1 MSCQW
6 CEGPIRPGSRRDAK
20 YCSQS
25 CRQAAW
31 RFRRPGRTPRHVAG
45 RRHHTT
51 PLKLAYA
58 DPPYPGTAA
67 RYYKDHHDYAGE
79 VDHQELIDRLIDDYP
94 DGWALSTSA
103 EALPEI
109 LKMIYTAVPPRVAAW
124 FRGERP
130 TKSYWPLQSWEPVIY
145 YGGRPQLLSV
155 DERRI
160 DSLVHVARARRTD
173 PRRIIGTKPAAFCY
187 WMFALLGA
195 QPGDAF
201 DDLYPGSGGVGRAW
215 EMFTM
220 ATDDASS
227 SDRRTTDQLIFD
239 LNFEEIQVEETVR

>member
-1 MSCQW
+1 MTCQW
-6 CEGPIRPGSRRDAK
+6 CEGPIPSGSRSDTL

-25 CRQAAW
+25 HRQAAW
-31 RFRRPGRTPRHVAG
+31 RFRRPGRTSRYVAG
-45 RRHHTT
+45 HRHHTT

-58 DPPYPGTAA
+58 DPPYPGTAE
-67 RYYKDHHDYAGE
+67 RYYKDHPDYAGE

-109 LKMIYTAVPPRVAAW
+109 LKMIYTPVPPRVAAW

-130 TKSYWPLQSWEPVIY
+130 TKSYWPLTSWEPVVY
-145 YGGRPQLLSV
+145 YGGRPHLLSV

-173 PRRIIGTKPAAFCY
+173 PRRTIGTKPAAFCY
-187 WMFALLGA
+187 WMFELLGA
-195 QPGDAF
+195 QPGDTL
-201 DDLYPGSGGVGRAW
+201 DDLYPGSGGVARAW

-227 SDRRTTDQLIFD
+227 SDRQPTDQLA
-239 LNFEEIQVEETVR
+239 LNLGGETR